1 MPGTPEGGG
10 GGSRPPWPIIPG
22 MSWRTVALLVAG
34 AAAAAC
40 SGKRGAAREGGDAGV
55 GAGGAAA
62 LATSSEVPPFAGGD
76 EGAAP
81 IPVVECPVAPVD
93 GEAPERTLDRL
104 LEQAAASF
112 DDQRPAEAW
121 TCADQASDLAPQSV
135 EAHHLRAAA
144 LAALG
149 HDIEAELAYTMALAL
164 DPEDPETL
172 RAVADFYLNVRA
184 TRGRDTALVAL
195 ELARRGRARATA
207 RRRGS
212 AGLRAD
218 LALLEAQALN
228 DLGRS
233 DEALDGAREALRLQ
247 PGLID
252 AVHERGVA
260 LYNLGR
266 FPEARTAFTEV
277 LGQLPDDAY
286 AHHFL
291 ALTLEQLGHSAD
303 ADAHFRRARELAPD
317 DFPPPVL
324 ISVAE
329 FQAEVDA
336 IVAELSA
343 DTRAKLVAVPI
354 EVADVPARD
363 DLEAVDPP
371 FPPNILGLFRGLPH
385 GVELPVAPGA
395 RPVPRAILL
404 YRLNLARAVRTREEL
419 SEQIRRTLLHE
430 IGHLEGL
437 DEDDLRRRGLD

>member
-1 MPGTPEGGG
+1 ML
-10 GGSRPPWPIIPG
+10 RV
-22 MSWRTVALLVAG
+22 MCVRRVALLLVGLAG
-34 AAAAAC
+34 AACGSKEMPRKAPA
-40 SGKRGAAREGGDAGV
+40 DAGLPT
-55 GAGGAAA
+55 ATAA
-62 LATSSEVPPFAGGD
+62 LATGPDHPAASTAQEP
-76 EGAAP
+76 AP
-81 IPVVECPVAPVD
+81 IAVVDCPVTAAE

-104 LEQAAASF
+104 LERAAASF
-112 DDQRPAEAW
+112 DDQRLAEAYN
-121 TCADQASDLAPQSV
+121 CADQAADLAPQSV
-135 EAHHLRAAA
+135 EAHHLRGAA

-149 HDIEAELAYTMALAL
+149 HDNEAELSYTMALAL

-184 TRGRDTALVAL
+184 ARGRDTALVAL

-233 DEALDGAREALRLQ
+233 DEALEQTRESLRLN
-247 PGLID
+247 PALID
-252 AVHERGVA
+252 AVHEKGVA

-266 FPEARTAFTEV
+266 FPDARIAFTEV

-291 ALTLEQLGHSAD
+291 ALTLEQLGQSAD
-303 ADAHFRRARELAPD
+303 AEAHFRRARELSPD
-317 DFPPPVL
+317 DFPAPIL
-324 ISVAE
+324 ISLE
-329 FQAEVDA
+329 DFRGEIDR
-336 IVAELSA
+336 IVAGLPGE
-343 DTRAKLVAVPI
+343 TRSKLASVPI
-354 EVADVPARD
+354 EVADTPSRD

-385 GVELPVAPGA
+385 GVELPVAAGSK
-395 RPVPRAILL
+395 PVPRAIVL
-404 YRLNLARAVRTREEL
+404 YRVNLGRAVRTRDEL
-419 SEQIRRTLLHE
+419 NDQIRRTLLHE

>member
-1 MPGTPEGGG
+1 MLRPVAALLVGWGIACGGG
-10 GGSRPPWPIIPG
+10 GRPAAPPDEAG
-22 MSWRTVALLVAG
+22 VTGAG
-34 AAAAAC
+34 AAAQ
-40 SGKRGAAREGGDAGV
+40 V
-55 GAGGAAA
+55 
-62 LATSSEVPPFAGGD
+62 SSAELPAVPPVSGVPA
-76 EGAAP
+76 
-81 IPVVECPVAPVD
+81 IPVVDCPVAPVD
-93 GEAPERTLDRL
+93 GEAPERTLERL
-104 LEQAAASF
+104 VEQAAASI
-112 DDQRPAEAW
+112 DDQRYAEGW
-121 TCADQASDLAPQSV
+121 TCADQAADLAPSSV

-149 HDIEAELAYTMALAL
+149 HDGEAELAYTMALAL

-172 RAVADFYLNVRA
+172 RAVADFYLNVRT

-195 ELARRGRARATA
+195 ELARRGLGRATA

-218 LALLEAQALN
+218 LSLLEAQALN
-228 DLGRS
+228 DLGRA
-233 DEALDGAREALRLQ
+233 DEALEGAREALRLA

-260 LYNLGR
+260 LFNLGR
-266 FPEARTAFTEV
+266 FPDARAAFTQV

-291 ALTLEQLGHSAD
+291 GLTLEQLGLAAD

-317 DFPPPVL
+317 DFPAPVVIPL
-324 ISVAE
+324 PEFRAE
-329 FQAEVDA
+329 IDA
-336 IVAELSA
+336 IVAELPA
-343 DTRAKLVAVPI
+343 DTRGKLAAVPI
-354 EVADVPARD
+354 EIVDTPSRE

-385 GVELPVAPGA
+385 GVEVPVAPGA
-395 RPVPRAILL
+395 KPIARAIVL
-404 YRLNLARAVRTREEL
+404 YRLNLARAVRTRAEL

>member
-1 MPGTPEGGG
+1 MLGAMSPRRAALLLALAATACSSKSGGG
-10 GGSRPPWPIIPG
+10 APAS
-22 MSWRTVALLVAG
+22 S
-34 AAAAAC
+34 
-40 SGKRGAAREGGDAGV
+40 DAGV
-55 GAGGAAA
+55 SPTAA
-62 LATSSEVPPFAGGD
+62 LAQPPEHVAAT
-76 EGAAP
+76 GAAELAP
-81 IPVVECPVAPVD
+81 IPVVDCPVNAVD
-93 GEAPERTLDRL
+93 GEAPERILDRL

-112 DDQRPAEAW
+112 DDQRLPEAFN
-121 TCADQASDLAPQSV
+121 CADQAGDLAPQSV
-135 EAHHLRAAA
+135 EAHHLRGAA

-149 HDIEAELAYTMALAL
+149 HDTEAELSYTMALAL

-212 AGLRAD
+212 AALRAD
-218 LALLEAQALN
+218 LSLLEAQALN

-233 DEALDGAREALRLQ
+233 DEALDQARDSLRLA

-252 AVHERGVA
+252 AVHEKGVA

-291 ALTLEQLGHSAD
+291 ALTLEQLGQAAD
-303 ADAHFRRARELAPD
+303 ADAHFRRARELAPG
-317 DFPPPVL
+317 DFPAPILIPVGDFR
-324 ISVAE
+324 AE
-329 FQAEVDA
+329 IDA
-336 IVAELSA
+336 IVAELSPE
-343 DTRAKLVAVPI
+343 TRTKLESVPI
-354 EVADVPARD
+354 EVVDTPSRE

-385 GVELPVAPGA
+385 GVELAVPPGGK
-395 RPVPRAILL
+395 PVPRAIVL
-404 YRLNLARAVRTREEL
+404 YRLNLARAVHTREEL

>member
-1 MPGTPEGGG
+1 MC
-10 GGSRPPWPIIPG
+10 RPAY
-22 MSWRTVALLVAG
+22 ALLLL
-34 AAAAAC
+34 AAC
-40 SGKRGAAREGGDAGV
+40 STSRSAPKPAPDAST
-55 GAGGAAA
+55 ATTAA
-62 LATSSEVPPFAGGD
+62 LGTVAEITTPATESDMA
-76 EGAAP
+76 
-81 IPVVECPVAPVD
+81 IPVVDCPVAAKD
-93 GEAPERTLDRL
+93 GESLEMTVDRL
-104 LEQAAASF
+104 LEQATASF
-112 DDQRPAEAW
+112 EDQRLAEAW
-121 TCADQASDLAPQSV
+121 VCADEASDLSPQSV

-144 LAALG
+144 LASLG
-149 HDIEAELAYTMALAL
+149 HDAEAELAYTMALAL

-172 RAVADFYLNVRA
+172 RAVADFYLNVRVA
-184 TRGRDTALVAL
+184 RGRDTAQVAL
-195 ELARRGRARATA
+195 ELAERGRARATA

-218 LALLEAQALN
+218 LALLAAQALN

-233 DEALDGAREALRLQ
+233 DEALDDAREALRLQ
-247 PGLID
+247 PSLID

-266 FPEARTAFTEV
+266 FGDAATAFTEV

-291 ALTLEQLGHSAD
+291 GLTLEQSGQAAD
-303 ADAHFRRARELAPD
+303 AQAHFDRARALAPD

-324 ISVAE
+324 IPQAE

-336 IVAELSA
+336 IVAELPAS
-343 DTRAKLVAVPI
+343 TKLKL
-354 EVADVPARD
+354 ADVPIQVVDVPSRD
-363 DLEAVDPP
+363 DLEAVEPP

-385 GVELPVAPGA
+385 GLEPQAPAGRA
-395 RPVPRAILL
+395 RAAVVPRAILL
-404 YRLNLARAVRTREEL
+404 YRVNLARAVRNRDEL